1 MSQRV
6 SQSALLQLDALLIEN
21 AVLARHLAAA
31 QDRHTHTQLQQCQ
44 RLASLEHALMRTR
57 AEVMIQTTLIA
68 QLQEQLQ
75 ASVNAA
81 DLVICQ
87 TGCVSHNAYW
97 RVKNYC
103 KRTGKRCIFVDTP
116 SQSSFKKALAAI
128 TQDETPS

>member
-1 MSQRV
+1 
-6 SQSALLQLDALLIEN
+6 
-21 AVLARHLAAA
+21 
-31 QDRHTHTQLQQCQ
+31 
-44 RLASLEHALMRTR
+44 MRTR

-97 RVKNYC
+97 RVKDYC